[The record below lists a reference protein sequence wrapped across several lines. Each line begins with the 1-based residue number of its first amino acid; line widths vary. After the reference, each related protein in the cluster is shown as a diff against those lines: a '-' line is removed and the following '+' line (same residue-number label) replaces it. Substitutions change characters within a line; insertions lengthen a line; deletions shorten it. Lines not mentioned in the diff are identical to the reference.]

1 MIWDV
6 HCSSR
11 IPDKDL
17 FSSRI
22 PDLQQCLYYRERKE
36 SINPQLHAPK
46 KKITK
51 PPSLGGGAQINQ
63 LGNFGRAQ
71 INPPRQFWAHP
82 YQSARQLWARPYQ
95 SVRQQTTNSTLHL
108 DLPSPPPPT

>member
-6 HCSSR
+6 HCSSP
-11 IPDKDL
+11 IPDTDL

-36 SINPQLHAPK
+36 SINAQLLALKKK

-51 PPSLGGGAQINQ
+51 PPGLGRAQINQ
-63 LGNFGRAQ
+63 LGNFG
-71 INPPRQFWAHP
+71 
-82 YQSARQLWARPYQ
+82 
-95 SVRQQTTNSTLHL
+95 
-108 DLPSPPPPT
+108 PS